1 MLPIKKAV
9 DDLFKKCGQVGNY
22 KGKSVFFLMY
32 EPDVTIG
39 VGFAQAHTDT
49 YTLKIRKS
57 DAPTLS
63 VGDKIATAERI
74 YRIYSEPKKDIHN
87 LILTAE
93 VTLCD

>member
-9 DDLFKKCGQVGNY
+9 DDLFKKCGQSGIY
-22 KGKSVFFLMY
+22 KGKSILFILY

-39 VGFAQAHTDT
+39 VGFAQAHTET
-49 YTLKIRKS
+49 YTLKVRKS
-57 DAPTLS
+57 EVPALS
-63 VGDKIATAERI
+63 VGDKIITNERT